1 MGQGDPRGEHQG
13 AITLPAPHCAF
24 WPHKGT
30 TEWVQYVFAEPAK
43 VGAVEIYW
51 FEDAPRGGCKLPA
64 SWKLLYRDGEE
75 WKPVELEGGSVGEYA
90 LKKDAFNRVE
100 FKPVTTSALRI
111 EAQLQK
117 DFSGGI
123 LQWKVDPAP

>member
-1 MGQGDPRGEHQG
+1 
-13 AITLPAPHCAF
+13 
-24 WPHKGT
+24 
-30 TEWVQYVFAEPAK
+30 VQYDFAEPAK
-43 VGAVEIYW
+43 VGAVEVYW

-64 SWKLLYRDGEE
+64 SWKVLYRDGEG
-75 WKPVELEGGSVGEYA
+75 WKPVEAVGEYG

-117 DFSGGI
+117 DFSSGMYE
-123 LQWKVDPAP
+123 WKVEPAN